1 MQKPHASMVSAIG
14 ALMLAGTAAQADL
27 TAESCTA
34 IANLDYPHTRI
45 HLAEFLT
52 GDAAM
57 VGDTQYPDHCRV
69 VAYAEERV
77 GVDGKN
83 YATGI
88 EVRMPVE
95 WNDRMFFQGGGGI
108 DGSLRAAV
116 GTNTRGNPNTLTLG
130 YAVVSTDGGHDLGK
144 RSDAS
149 FGADLKAVID
159 YGYNSI
165 ELAAMFGKV
174 AIREAYGKHAAYSYY
189 LGASNGGRQGLQ
201 FAQRHPNLFDGI
213 IAGTPIYKQ
222 TYGHLMTVWSRV
234 VLKDIAPTDDQ
245 GRPLLSKAY
254 SDADIDLIKADITT
268 QCDHLDGLKDGVVD
282 SAKLCAY
289 DISGLVC
296 DGEKADDCVSKA
308 QANAFT
314 SLHEGAKNSKGEA
327 LHPGFPYDPGMD
339 FRLWNLGDSE
349 EWPNN
354 GRRARNQSH
363 KWVWRQPAE
372 PELDSWNEFDF
383 DDLKRVDN
391 ASQYLNASSPDMD
404 AFAFKGGKLI
414 LYHSMGDA
422 GVSAIDTTK
431 YYNEVRDRYG
441 VEYADEFS
449 RFYLLPGLGHG
460 RLGIG
465 PHKFPALDAM
475 VAWVEEGVAPNMEIS
490 GGTPERTRPMCHY
503 PTNVMWD
510 ASSESWG
517 CQ

>member
-1 MQKPHASMVSAIG
+1 MHKYQIGLASGLG
-14 ALMLAGTAAQADL
+14 ALMLISTAAQASV
-27 TAESCTA
+27 TPESCAA
-34 IANLDYPHTRI
+34 IAGLAYPHTSI
-45 HLAEFLT
+45 KTAEYLT
-52 GDAAM
+52 GEDAV
-57 VGDTQYPDHCRV
+57 VGKTAYPDHCRV
-69 VAYAEERV
+69 VAYMEERV
-77 GVDGKN
+77 GSDGKN
-83 YATGI
+83 YATGV
-88 EVRMPVE
+88 EVRMPAD
-95 WNDRMFFQGGGGI
+95 WNNRMFFQGGGGI

-116 GTNTRGNPNTLTLG
+116 GTNTRGNPNALTLG
-130 YAVVSTDGGHDLGK
+130 YAVVSTDGGHDLGS

-174 AIREAYGKHAAYSYY
+174 AIREAYGEYAAYSYY

-201 FAQRHPNLFDGI
+201 FAQKHPNLFDGI

-222 TYGHLMTVWSRV
+222 TYGHLMTVWSRL
-234 VLKDIAPTDDQ
+234 VLKEIAPKDDQ
-245 GRPLLSKAY
+245 GRPLLAKAY
-254 SDADIDLIKADITT
+254 SEADMALIKADITA
-268 QCDHLDGLKDGVVD
+268 QCDHLDGLMDGIQD
-282 SAKLCAY
+282 SAKLCDY
-289 DISGLVC
+289 DISGLIC
-296 DGEKADDCVSKA
+296 SAEKDDACITEA

-314 SLHEGAKNSKGEA
+314 SLHDGAKNSAGES
-327 LHPGFPYDPGMD
+327 LHPGFPYDAGMD
-339 FRLWNLGDSE
+339 FRLWNLGTSE

-372 PELDSWNEFDF
+372 PELDTWTTYDF
-383 DDLKRVDN
+383 DDLGPVDN

-431 YYNEVRDRYG
+431 YYNDVIDRYG
-441 VEYADEFS
+441 VEAADKFS

-465 PHKFPALDAM
+465 PHKFPALEAM
-475 VAWVEEGVAPNMEIS
+475 VAWVEDGVEPDMDIS
-490 GGTPERTRPMCHY
+490 GGKPERTRPMCHY

-510 ASSESWG
+510 ASSNSWG
-517 CQ
+517 CE